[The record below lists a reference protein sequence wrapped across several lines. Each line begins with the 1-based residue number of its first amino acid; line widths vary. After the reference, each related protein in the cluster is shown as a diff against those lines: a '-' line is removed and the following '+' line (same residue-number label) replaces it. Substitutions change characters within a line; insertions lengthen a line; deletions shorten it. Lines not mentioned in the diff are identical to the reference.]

1 MKLRDLRH
9 GRGDVASSWPPGFG
23 GAYAAGDKFP
33 IGEVGKL
40 TNVEPSERVP
50 GVTVDI
56 EYRNRSWSGIM
67 QWNGERPTVERVV
80 EVLSRHVGKD
90 VRGLG
95 NLELD

>member
-23 GAYAAGDKFP
+23 GEYAAGDKFP

-56 EYRNRSWSGIM
+56 ARSHYARHLWRSPSGLT
-67 QWNGERPTVERVV
+67 GTVEFMRMRFLAVASVV
-80 EVLSRHVGKD
+80 FALCSR
-90 VRGLG
+90 LG
-95 NLELD
+95 